1 VAWNGLGS
9 DGANASILASRRV
22 IRLHAGSVEVVHTPF
37 ISSER
42 RYCMKPE
49 YWLGIMAVVG
59 AVIGA
64 ILGFIFPNPDTN
76 YAVYGTALGIA
87 AGLVIYTSQKSK
99 ASKKDQ

>member
-1 VAWNGLGS
+1 
-9 DGANASILASRRV
+9 
-22 IRLHAGSVEVVHTPF
+22 
-37 ISSER
+37 
-42 RYCMKPE
+42 MKPE
-49 YWLGIMAVVG
+49 YWLGIMAVAG